1 MGGISCSGW
10 SERQPP
16 MILLLLEHAFEQ
28 RLSCLVSA
36 LYPGSMSSPSAAD
49 EAVITRTRDAMS
61 ALRAAEHAL
70 LVALGEL
77 AVSGAW
83 EQTGHRRIGRFLE
96 ELWRVDPGHAR
107 HLLQHAEQVLPTVTL
122 TGQALAPR
130 MPHTA
135 AACAAGEIGEE
146 HLRVLVRAL
155 ARVERIPGLDPS
167 AVAGAEELLAQ
178 AARTLSPSGLERVVT
193 ALLARLDADGAAPEE
208 EPEPADELLMSRR
221 RDGTLAFTGRVHGGA
236 DVELLLETFD
246 ALSRPAGPDDPRTL
260 PQRRSEALLDLCAQ
274 ARAPHGIA
282 DDPASTTSP
291 HDSDDTDSHG
301 SDGDLFGDIDW
312 RDPRDEDSASDRR
325 HGHLRPVIDDDTDVP
340 EPRETEPPETE
351 PPETEPP
358 TAGPAAPT
366 SAPTSRRT
374 SPLPIPARAQVAVTI
389 PLEWLRERA
398 GHAQLDSGRPL
409 DPATARRLACDAK
422 AIPVVL
428 GTRSE
433 PIELGRAAYVVTWA
447 LRRLLIMRDRGC
459 AHPGCTRR
467 ANRCHAHHIWHW
479 ADGGPTTLDNL
490 VLLCRYHHHLVHHGG
505 WRIDMR
511 EGRPWFVPPRWI
523 DPQRRPIPGGLSLAE
538 PRQDAA

>member
-1 MGGISCSGW
+1 
-10 SERQPP
+10 
-16 MILLLLEHAFEQ
+16 
-28 RLSCLVSA
+28 
-36 LYPGSMSSPSAAD
+36 MSSPGAAD

-77 AVSGAW
+77 VASGAW

-122 TGQALAPR
+122 TGQAVAPR

-155 ARVERIPGLDPS
+155 ARVERIPGLDPTT
-167 AVAGAEELLAQ
+167 VAGAEELLAQ

-221 RDGTLAFTGRVHGGA
+221 RDGTLAFAGRVHGGA

-274 ARAPHGIA
+274 ARAPHGIG

-291 HDSDDTDSHG
+291 DDTD
-301 SDGDLFGDIDW
+301 DDLFGDIDW
-312 RDPRDEDSASDRR
+312 RDPRDEDSDSDRR
-325 HGHLRPVIDDDTDVP
+325 HGHLRPVLDDDADVP
-340 EPRETEPPETE
+340 EPPETG
-351 PPETEPP
+351 PP
-358 TAGPAAPT
+358 TA
-366 SAPTSRRT
+366 APTSRRG

-398 GHAQLDSGRPL
+398 GHAQLDSGRPV

-433 PIELGRAAYVVTWA
+433 PIDLGRAAYVVTWA

-459 AHPGCTRR
+459 AQPGCTRR
-467 ANRCHAHHIWHW
+467 ANRCHAHHIRHW

-490 VLLCRYHHHLVHHGG
+490 VLLCRYHHHLIHHGG
-505 WRIDMR
+505 WQIEMR

-523 DPQRRPIPGGLSLAE
+523 DPQRRPIPGGPTLPE